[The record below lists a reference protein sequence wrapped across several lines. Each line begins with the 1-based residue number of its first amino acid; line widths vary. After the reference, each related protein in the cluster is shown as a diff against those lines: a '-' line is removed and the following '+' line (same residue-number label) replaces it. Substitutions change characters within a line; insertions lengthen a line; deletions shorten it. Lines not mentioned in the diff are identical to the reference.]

1 MEIKELS
8 VETQEAM
15 DRIAQEYAAII
26 YKETYAVM
34 QKYNATGN
42 LLRSL
47 NVKFL
52 RATSSLPPVIWI
64 TYDGYAN
71 IFEARQPLWTKQ
83 PILSEIIDFVQDRG
97 ITQQGRIP
105 GYKNGAPNLSEFAKA
120 KRIAFAISKN
130 QKQTDKWKRKP
141 WRKKALS
148 SVLKDMNSKTIDLF
162 RDEIENI
169 MVGALIN

>member
-1 MEIKELS
+1 METKELS
-8 VETQEAM
+8 VLTQQAM

-47 NVKFL
+47 SVKFL
-52 RATSSLPPVIWI
+52 RATSSLPPVIWM

-71 IFEARQPLWTKQ
+71 IFEARQPLWTNQ
-83 PILSEIIDFVQDRG
+83 PPLSEIIAFVQSRG
-97 ITQQGRIP
+97 LAQQGRIP
-105 GYKNGAPNLSEFAKA
+105 GYKSSAPNLSEYAKA
-120 KRIAFAISKN
+120 KRIAFAISKD
-130 QKQTDKWKRKP
+130 KEQTDKWKRKP
-141 WRKKALS
+141 WRKRALS
-148 SVLKDMNSKTIDLF
+148 SVLKDLNSKTIELF

-169 MVGALIN
+169 MVGALTN